1 MIASGGRPDLE
12 HQDYL
17 ELADACLE
25 RYATALEAF
34 DPDEVD
40 FFASDGVLTIE
51 FADGTRYILNRQAA
65 ASQMWFAAGSRAW
78 HYNWSGDAWVD
89 DRDDHELGECIARVL
104 SEKLGR
110 SVTL

>member
-1 MIASGGRPDLE
+1 MIERTLE

-25 RYATALEAF
+25 QYASALEDF

-40 FFASDGVLTIE
+40 FFSADGVLTLE
-51 FADGTRYILNRQAA
+51 FADGARYILNRQAA
-65 ASQMWFAAGSRAW
+65 ALQMWFAAGSRAW
-78 HYNWSGDAWVD
+78 HYNWSGEAWLD
-89 DRDDHELGECIARVL
+89 DRDGHELKACISRVL

-110 SVTL
+110 DVSL